1 MPTVSVITPS
11 YKSKKFILETLL
23 SIKNQT
29 YSDFEVIVVDD
40 ASPDESAD
48 YICSIL
54 PDERFRLIRL
64 EQNVGAAEARNEGL
78 RAAKGRY
85 IAFLDADDLW
95 RPEKLEKQ
103 LDFMAEK
110 DASFSFAAYEV
121 ISETGEVVRGC
132 ISVPGTITKKQY
144 LGNTI
149 IGCLTV
155 MIDVPKFS
163 QKVLMPNL
171 RSSHDMALWVNLLS
185 ETGIAYGYQDVLA
198 SYRLV
203 SNSNTSK
210 KSKAAREVWQ
220 VYRNY
225 LNYSLLKSSFYF
237 VRYAANAVL
246 RRGSSFF

>member
-23 SIKNQT
+23 SIKNQS
-29 YSDFEVIVVDD
+29 YIDFEVIVVDD
-40 ASPDESAD
+40 GSPDQSAD

-54 PDERFRLIRL
+54 PDDRFKLIRL

-103 LDFMAEK
+103 LDFMAKK
-110 DASFSFAAYEV
+110 DAAFSFTAYEV
-121 ISETGEVVRGC
+121 ISETGDSVRDC
-132 ISVPGTITKKQY
+132 ISVPCTINKKQY

-155 MIDVPKFS
+155 MIDRSKFS
-163 QKVLMPNL
+163 QEVVMPNL

-185 ETGIAYGYQDVLA
+185 EVRIAYGYQGVLA

-203 SNSNTSK
+203 SSSNTSK
-210 KSKAAREVWQ
+210 KFKAALEVWQ

-225 LNYSLLKSSFYF
+225 LNYSLFKSSFYF
-237 VRYAANAVL
+237 LKYAANAVL
-246 RRGSSFF
+246 KRGFSSI